1 MRLWTLLSGE
11 KLEPVKDP
19 EPFLKM
25 QIGGKLGRCSVR
37 KLGGRESVV
46 YRLLG
51 ESVQMVGA
59 YNVCLAKSSLL
70 SFFLLSLSRK
80 GILINKSLVL
90 LLCSVVR
97 LIKDVY
103 FKANLPNIWFFVN
116 FALTLVQK

>member
-59 YNVCLAKSSLL
+59 YNVCLANSSLL

-97 LIKDVY
+97 LIKDETRRR
-103 FKANLPNIWFFVN
+103 LGEGRGHWTTI
-116 FALTLVQK
+116 